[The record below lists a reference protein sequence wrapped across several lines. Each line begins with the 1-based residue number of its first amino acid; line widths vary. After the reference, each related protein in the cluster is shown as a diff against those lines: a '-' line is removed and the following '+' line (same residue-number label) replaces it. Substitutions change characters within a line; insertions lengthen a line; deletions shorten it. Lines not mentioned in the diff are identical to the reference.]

1 MRLAVSASLL
11 IISGLTP
18 IATAQEFLPPAE
30 LVDRILS
37 NHPEVVAANARAMA
51 SEGEARRLAAG
62 PYEWNLAAGFM
73 QRTVSGVG
81 EFSEYDL
88 GLTRG
93 LRLPGKSD
101 IDQRVGQYGV
111 SAARNAAEDARHQAA
126 LRLLVAWLDWLAA
139 HEVETIARQQVA
151 SLEAELTAVEQ
162 RLSIDVASEIE
173 TDMARAAVA
182 EAKAS
187 LSRSIGETSRT
198 EARLA
203 AWFPDLPLTAG
214 PAAISDPSLPD
225 DLDRLRQ
232 AVFSNS
238 HEIAY
243 VADLSR
249 RAEAVA
255 DRARAD
261 RTPDPQVGLHAFSER
276 DGEEVGFGLSLSIPL
291 GGGAR
296 EAAAHEQHLNANA
309 ARQEVLR
316 VQREI
321 VETAETDAI
330 QARAEHQA
338 WMSAK
343 SAMENSQRVVERSRS
358 GYSIGAVSFADLL
371 MSERRH
377 LEARLLEADAR
388 TRANMAILKLKIDAH
403 ELWLD

>member
-11 IISGLTP
+11 LIAGLAP
-18 IATAQEFLPPAE
+18 IATAQEFLPSEE
-30 LVDRILS
+30 LADRILS
-37 NHPEVVAANARAMA
+37 DHPEVVAANARALA

-62 PYEWNLAAGFM
+62 PYEWNLSAGFM
-73 QRTVSGVG
+73 QRSVSGVG

-93 LRLPGKSD
+93 IRLPGKSD
-101 IDQRVGQYGV
+101 IDQRVGQHGV

-126 LRLLVAWLDWLAA
+126 LRLMVAWLDWLAA
-139 HEVETIARQQVA
+139 HEVEAIAREQAA

-162 RLSIDVASEIE
+162 RLSIDDAAEIE
-173 TDMARAAVA
+173 VDMARAAVA

-187 LSRSIGETSRT
+187 LSRSVGETSRT
-198 EARLA
+198 AARLT
-203 AWFPDLPLTAG
+203 AWFPDLPF
-214 PAAISDPSLPD
+214 PASPALIADPSLPD

-232 AVFSNS
+232 AVVSNS

-249 RAEAVA
+249 RADAVA

-261 RTPDPQVGLHAFSER
+261 RMPDPQVGLHAFSER

-296 EAAAHEQHLNANA
+296 EAAAQEQRLNANA

-321 VETAETDAI
+321 GETAETDAI
-330 QARAEHQA
+330 QARSEYLA
-338 WMSAK
+338 WTSARY
-343 SAMENSQRVVERSRS
+343 ALENSQRVVERSRS
-358 GYSIGAVSFADLL
+358 GYSIGAVSFSDLL

-377 LEARLLEADAR
+377 LDARLLEADAR
-388 TRANMAILKLKIDAH
+388 TRANLAILKLKIDAH